1 MATISIES
9 SSLKTLQDLKEIDL
23 KQIQKCQDYQIS
35 GTSLILQ
42 ATNEGNA
49 FPCYVIQ
56 TGKPEEMV
64 KYIQSDEKELQ
75 VYFANE
81 CLGRI
86 YQMGKFFE
94 VIFMYITLLPL
105 ENSFHSS
112 LGL

>member
-1 MATISIES
+1 MTTISLES

-23 KQIQKCQDYQIS
+23 KPIQKCQDYQIS

-75 VYFANE
+75 VYYANE

-86 YQMGKFFE
+86 YQMGKSFE
-94 VIFMYITLLPL
+94 VKFIISSMYHLKINLIH
-105 ENSFHSS
+105 F
-112 LGL
+112 